1 MIFLNEHHAEQWA
14 EAIDRSGAHRDD
26 DTVNGDFGASLFII
40 TGIPFFYER
49 FKHHVHSGRIDFEA
63 ILRNGLS
70 TGEVILVSLAGNL
83 YNGGFFDR
91 YTPKDIVSYCDED
104 MTELAVKAIWLRGQ
118 RIDVSTIF
126 D

>member
-1 MIFLNEHHAEQWA
+1 MIFRDDDHAEQWA
-14 EAIDRSGAHRDD
+14 QAIDRAGAHRDD
-26 DTVNGDFGASLFII
+26 DTVKSDFGASLFII

-49 FKHHVHSGRIDFEA
+49 FKHHIHTGCIDFEA
-63 ILRNGLS
+63 ILKNGLS

-91 YTPKDIVSYCDED
+91 YTPSDIVNYCDAE

-118 RIDVSTIF
+118 RIDVNTVF

>member
-1 MIFLNEHHAEQWA
+1 MIFRDDDHAEQWA
-14 EAIDRSGAHRDD
+14 QAIDRAGAHRDD
-26 DTVNGDFGASLFII
+26 DTVKSDFGASLFII

-49 FKHHVHSGRIDFEA
+49 FKHHIHTGCIDFEA
-63 ILRNGLS
+63 ILKNGLS

-91 YTPKDIVSYCDED
+91 YTPNDIVNYCDAE

-118 RIDVSTIF
+118 RIDVNTVF